1 MVQTPRGP
9 IPLEQAGQMLQ
20 EMDQQMQEMGAQL
33 KDAATGIEKARIDA
47 DAKVHVAEI
56 NAVSKSDVAELQ
68 GLIQLLVARLQPPPQ
83 IAAEAFTKAM
93 ARNPEPAPQF
103 VPPVVH
109 RWKQAQSHSHRWAQT
124 RVRKSL
130 HERAEETNTTTETPV
145 AAPAGDVAAPV
156 STDAPADP
164 NAQPND
170 RDDKG
175 RFRNPVQPR
184 IDELTRKTREAE
196 REAAYW
202 RGRAQSAEKPK
213 DAAAPPAKPTPDK
226 FDDYGA
232 FVEALADWKAD
243 EKIKAN
249 NDANKQ
255 ESPKSRP
262 PASAPSVGPSDP
274 PPPAHASL
282 TSIRCSRRAT

>member
-1 MVQTPRGP
+1 MS
-9 IPLEQAGQMLQ
+9 A
-20 EMDQQMQEMGAQL
+20 
-33 KDAATGIEKARIDA
+33 
-47 DAKVHVAEI
+47 H
-56 NAVSKSDVAELQ
+56 
-68 GLIQLLVARLQPPPQ
+68 
-83 IAAEAFTKAM
+83 
-93 ARNPEPAPQF
+93 
-103 VPPVVH
+103 
-109 RWKQAQSHSHRWAQT
+109 
-124 RVRKSL
+124 
-130 HERAEETNTTTETPV
+130 EETNTTTETPV

-255 ESPKSRP
+255 ESAKEQAARERGERWAERSAATRARVPDFDQVLEASDVKIADFVSDALDDSERSADLVYQIAKDPSIADRLNAMTPRQAALELGRMESRLP
-262 PASAPSVGPSDP
+262 PVSAEPDPNEVPVERPVAQAAPVRKTTSAPP
-274 PPPAHASL
+274 P
-282 TSIRCSRRAT
+282 IRPITKGGSTAVDLSKLKGDDYVKARAAQGAKWARR

>member
-1 MVQTPRGP
+1 LQR
-9 IPLEQAGQMLQ
+9 LQ
-20 EMDQQMQEMGAQL
+20 EMWPRLYQQM
-33 KDAATGIEKARIDA
+33 R
-47 DAKVHVAEI
+47 
-56 NAVSKSDVAELQ
+56 
-68 GLIQLLVARLQPPPQ
+68 PQ
-83 IAAEAFTKAM
+83 I
-93 ARNPEPAPQF
+93 R
-103 VPPVVH
+103 
-109 RWKQAQSHSHRWAQT
+109 T
-124 RVRKSL
+124 R
-130 HERAEETNTTTETPV
+130 
-145 AAPAGDVAAPV
+145 
-156 STDAPADP
+156 
-164 NAQPND
+164 QPND

-255 ESPKSRP
+255 ESAKERAARERTERWAERSAATRARVPDFDQVLEASDVKIADFVSDALDDSERSADLVYQIAKDPSIADRLNAMTPRQAALELGRMESRLP
-262 PASAPSVGPSDP
+262 PVSAEPDPEEVPADKPAPVPQAAPVRKTTSAPP
-274 PPPAHASL
+274 PIKPISKGGSTAVDLTKLKGDDYVKRARHRARSGRGANHAPL
-282 TSIRCSRRAT
+282 QRITCPIH